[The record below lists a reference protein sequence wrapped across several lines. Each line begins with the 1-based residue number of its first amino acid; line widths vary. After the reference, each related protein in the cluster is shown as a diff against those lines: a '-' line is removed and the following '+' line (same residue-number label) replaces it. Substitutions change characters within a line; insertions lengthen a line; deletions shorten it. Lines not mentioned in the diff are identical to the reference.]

1 MYKTDLSCDLQL
13 NQTIFRDVTLI
24 LVPKLTVF
32 YPASLQSRDVDVK
45 IDTLLD
51 VTCISNVY
59 SGGIISSGKPLQK
72 TACQ

>member
-32 YPASLQSRDVDVK
+32 YPANLQSRDVDVK
-45 IDTLLD
+45 IDTFHD
-51 VTCISNVY
+51 VTCISYAY
-59 SGGIISSGKPLQK
+59 SGRITSSEEPLQK

>member
-32 YPASLQSRDVDVK
+32 YPVSLQSRDVDVK

-51 VTCISNVY
+51 VTCISY
-59 SGGIISSGKPLQK
+59 AYK
-72 TACQ
+72 CQNHIVRGAFAKNA